1 MSSAIRNEDCFV
13 KEPVLLDKPAAD
25 FTAEAY
31 YRGERVTVKLSDISN
46 KWVVLFF
53 YSNDF
58 TFV

>member
-1 MSSAIRNEDCFV
+1 MSHVISPDQCFV
-13 KEPVLLDKPAAD
+13 KDPIVLDKPAVD

-31 YRGERVTVKLSDISN
+31 YRGQRIDVKLSDFCK

-53 YSNDF
+53 YSGDF

>member
-1 MSSAIRNEDCFV
+1 MSSLPGQCFV
-13 KEPVLLDKPAAD
+13 TEPIVLDTPAAD

-31 YRGERVTVKLSDISN
+31 YRGERITVKLSDFIK

-53 YSNDF
+53 YGNDF